1 MPIITCIGFC
11 QASILYGPNSVYH
24 LQDELTPLLKIP
36 EKNHLATTGTLWVIF
51 SLAFIYFCHCIL
63 PL

>member
-1 MPIITCIGFC
+1 MPIITSIGFR
-11 QASILYGPNSVYH
+11 QASILYGPHSVYH
-24 LQDELTPLLKIP
+24 LQDELIPLLKIP

-51 SLAFIYFCHCIL
+51 SLAFIYFCHCTL